1 MPHVSEKV
9 HTGRHFLTN
18 PGIEI
23 ECGFGLTSLQLTK
36 AVADANNELGIM
48 PLSLWRCIDLKS
60 TGSVVGAYLASAIAR
75 ETGAIVNPIE
85 KGHPDVLPARAAN
98 ASEVALRNYPVGLEI
113 KGTCGNTPKG
123 TLLKAG
129 ENRCNLLSGITWQ
142 AHHQEVRRLLG
153 IIWDFDS
160 LIRETPSPVITAGFY
175 SATLS
180 RDCWGTISGT
190 TGRNTKVSGMRASG
204 KEKMAAGAIFVLN
217 RNCYAERYAQLL
229 GPLSIA

>member
-36 AVADANNELGIM
+36 AVADANNELGIL

-160 LIRETPSPVITAGFY
+160 LIRETPSPVITAGF
-175 SATLS
+175 S
-180 RDCWGTISGT
+180 RLLGNDIRHNGSQYEGQRHARLRKRKDGR
-190 TGRNTKVSGMRASG
+190 GRNLRVEPKLLC
-204 KEKMAAGAIFVLN
+204 GAI
-217 RNCYAERYAQLL
+217 CATSWPA
-229 GPLSIA
+229 